1 MVPAPHASVRA
12 VIGVGAN
19 ALSTRVAKRFLAR
32 FLCLFRRFFALP
44 TPRRPNDP
52 KQTAKRRRQMG
63 EKQQQVTRALGRCCA
78 GTLLLYILVVSIG
91 MQMNI
96 L

>member
-1 MVPAPHASVRA
+1 
-12 VIGVGAN
+12 
-19 ALSTRVAKRFLAR
+19 
-32 FLCLFRRFFALP
+32 
-44 TPRRPNDP
+44 
-52 KQTAKRRRQMG
+52 MG